1 MSLIHIRSKENDFEI
16 SYSEN
21 PINLSGLKG
30 KIALKTASLWYSWD
44 NITEEYKNN
53 EIKFRRSP
61 HELSEYKSGKKAPQT
76 ELKNNE
82 IKKDRQGLPRVEDE
96 EDDRN
101 ESEWKIL
108 KLPNGLYDENELNNY
123 IQEYFGTFETPP
135 FYFDVNYATNRF
147 MLIIRDKDYEIDFS
161 HGKIHELLGFDKKIY
176 SRRPKAASA
185 AAKEGINYATK
196 IGNITKDIDQI
207 LIHCSLV
214 SSSYQN
220 NLKSDVIYAFTP
232 NISPR
237 SLINI
242 EPTHPKY
249 LPINRTDYIFNIRI
263 SVTNQ
268 LNQLINFNGECLNF
282 VLDIQ

>member
-30 KIALKTASLWYSWD
+30 EIALKTASLWFSWD

-53 EIKFRRSP
+53 EIK
-61 HELSEYKSGKKAPQT
+61 YKCGKNPLVL
-76 ELKNNE
+76 LKNNE
-82 IKKDRQGLPRVEDE
+82 IKK

-147 MLIIRDKDYEIDFS
+147 MLVIRDID
-161 HGKIHELLGFDKKIY
+161 Y
-176 SRRPKAASA
+176 SRVKNGLLPRIRTFR
-185 AAKEGINYATK
+185 E
-196 IGNITKDIDQI
+196 ITFFMLCVTRIF
-207 LIHCSLV
+207 
-214 SSSYQN
+214 
-220 NLKSDVIYAFTP
+220 KS
-232 NISPR
+232 
-237 SLINI
+237 
-242 EPTHPKY
+242 
-249 LPINRTDYIFNIRI
+249 
-263 SVTNQ
+263 
-268 LNQLINFNGECLNF
+268 NFECLRLVTLN
-282 VLDIQ
+282 

>member
-16 SYSEN
+16 SYSES

-30 KIALKTASLWYSWD
+30 EIALKTASLWYSWD

-61 HELSEYKSGKKAPQT
+61 HERSEYKSGKNDFAASLKGTTAPQA

-82 IKKDRQGLPRVEDE
+82 IKK

-161 HGKIHELLGFDKKIY
+161 HGKIYELLGFDKKIY
-176 SRRPKAASA
+176 KS
-185 AAKEGINYATK
+185 GINYATK

-268 LNQLINFNGECLNF
+268 LNQLINFNGEYLNF

>member
-1 MSLIHIRSKENDFEI
+1 
-16 SYSEN
+16 
-21 PINLSGLKG
+21 
-30 KIALKTASLWYSWD
+30 
-44 NITEEYKNN
+44 
-53 EIKFRRSP
+53 
-61 HELSEYKSGKKAPQT
+61 
-76 ELKNNE
+76 
-82 IKKDRQGLPRVEDE
+82 
-96 EDDRN
+96 
-101 ESEWKIL
+101 
-108 KLPNGLYDENELNNY
+108 LYDENELNNY

-147 MLIIRDKDYEIDFS
+147 MLIIRDIDYEIDFS
-161 HGKIHELLGFDKKIY
+161 HGKIYELLGFDKKIY
-176 SRRPKAASA
+176 KS
-185 AAKEGINYATK
+185 GINYATK

-268 LNQLINFNGECLNF
+268 LNQLINFNGEYLNF

>member
-61 HELSEYKSGKKAPQT
+61 HGRRTVPERDYGSAA
-76 ELKNNE
+76 ELKNE
-82 IKKDRQGLPRVEDE
+82 IKKEGIRD
-96 EDDRN
+96 

-176 SRRPKAASA
+176 
-185 AAKEGINYATK
+185 KEEINYATK
-196 IGNITKDIDQI
+196 I
-207 LIHCSLV
+207 
-214 SSSYQN
+214 
-220 NLKSDVIYAFTP
+220 
-232 NISPR
+232 
-237 SLINI
+237 
-242 EPTHPKY
+242 
-249 LPINRTDYIFNIRI
+249 
-263 SVTNQ
+263 
-268 LNQLINFNGECLNF
+268 
-282 VLDIQ
+282 

>member
-1 MSLIHIRSKENDFEI
+1 MSLIHIRSKKNDFEI

-30 KIALKTASLWYSWD
+30 EIALKTASLWYSWD

-53 EIKFRRSP
+53 EIK
-61 HELSEYKSGKKAPQT
+61 YKSGEKAPQA

-82 IKKDRQGLPRVEDE
+82 IKK

-147 MLIIRDKDYEIDFS
+147 MLIIRDIDYEIDFS
-161 HGKIHELLGFDKKIY
+161 HGKIYELLGFD
-176 SRRPKAASA
+176 
-185 AAKEGINYATK
+185 N
-196 IGNITKDIDQI
+196 
-207 LIHCSLV
+207 
-214 SSSYQN
+214 SYLHN
-220 NLKSDVIYAFTP
+220 
-232 NISPR
+232 
-237 SLINI
+237 
-242 EPTHPKY
+242 
-249 LPINRTDYIFNIRI
+249 
-263 SVTNQ
+263 
-268 LNQLINFNGECLNF
+268 
-282 VLDIQ
+282 

>member
-1 MSLIHIRSKENDFEI
+1 MSLIHIRSKKNDFEI

-30 KIALKTASLWYSWD
+30 EIALKTASLWYSWD

-53 EIKFRRSP
+53 EIK
-61 HELSEYKSGKKAPQT
+61 YKSGKNRVVQ
-76 ELKNNE
+76 LKNNE
-82 IKKDRQGLPRVEDE
+82 IMKD
-96 EDDRN
+96 DDRN

-161 HGKIHELLGFDKKIY
+161 HGKIYELLGFDKKIY
-176 SRRPKAASA
+176 
-185 AAKEGINYATK
+185 KEGINYATK

-214 SSSYQN
+214 SFSYQN

>member
-30 KIALKTASLWYSWD
+30 EIALKTASLWYSWD

-61 HELSEYKSGKKAPQT
+61 HERSEYKSGKKAPQT

-82 IKKDRQGLPRVEDE
+82 IKKDRQGVSRV
-96 EDDRN
+96 DRN

-135 FYFDVNYATNRF
+135 FNFDVNYATNRF

-161 HGKIHELLGFDKKIY
+161 HVVFKRGANPLLRSHYYDAYGL
-176 SRRPKAASA
+176 R
-185 AAKEGINYATK
+185 NYQHRYE
-196 IGNITKDIDQI
+196 D
-207 LIHCSLV
+207 
-214 SSSYQN
+214 
-220 NLKSDVIYAFTP
+220 
-232 NISPR
+232 
-237 SLINI
+237 
-242 EPTHPKY
+242 
-249 LPINRTDYIFNIRI
+249 I
-263 SVTNQ
+263 SVPTKNENKFRVTFDLPYIKKRCRDYCEIREIRHLTTFLQ
-268 LNQLINFNGECLNF
+268 QTLALSYTSG
-282 VLDIQ
+282 

>member
-30 KIALKTASLWYSWD
+30 EIALKTASLWYSWD

-53 EIKFRRSP
+53 EIKYRS
-61 HELSEYKSGKKAPQT
+61 S
-76 ELKNNE
+76 LKGLVQRMSKDPREHKQNE
-82 IKKDRQGLPRVEDE
+82 IRKDRQSRSRAVGEDGVRVEQD
-96 EDDRN
+96 
-101 ESEWKIL
+101 WKIL
-108 KLPNGLYDENELNNY
+108 KLPNDC
-123 IQEYFGTFETPP
+123 
-135 FYFDVNYATNRF
+135 
-147 MLIIRDKDYEIDFS
+147 EIDFS

-176 SRRPKAASA
+176 KQ
-185 AAKEGINYATK
+185 GINYATK

-207 LIHCSLV
+207 LIHCSLI

-249 LPINRTDYIFNIRI
+249 LPINRTDYIFHIRI

>member
-1 MSLIHIRSKENDFEI
+1 MQQKLVIH
-16 SYSEN
+16 
-21 PINLSGLKG
+21 
-30 KIALKTASLWYSWD
+30 
-44 NITEEYKNN
+44 
-53 EIKFRRSP
+53 
-61 HELSEYKSGKKAPQT
+61 
-76 ELKNNE
+76 
-82 IKKDRQGLPRVEDE
+82 
-96 EDDRN
+96 
-101 ESEWKIL
+101 
-108 KLPNGLYDENELNNY
+108 
-123 IQEYFGTFETPP
+123 
-135 FYFDVNYATNRF
+135 
-147 MLIIRDKDYEIDFS
+147 
-161 HGKIHELLGFDKKIY
+161 
-176 SRRPKAASA
+176 
-185 AAKEGINYATK
+185 
-196 IGNITKDIDQI
+196 ITKDIDQI

>member
-1 MSLIHIRSKENDFEI
+1 MSLIHIRSKKNDFEI

-30 KIALKTASLWYSWD
+30 EIALKTASLWYSWD

-53 EIKFRRSP
+53 EIK
-61 HELSEYKSGKKAPQT
+61 YKSGKKAPQA

-82 IKKDRQGLPRVEDE
+82 IKK

-147 MLIIRDKDYEIDFS
+147 MLIIRDKYYEIDFS

-176 SRRPKAASA
+176 
-185 AAKEGINYATK
+185 KEGINYATK

-220 NLKSDVIYAFTP
+220 NLKSDVIQCIFFNCCHRELHGKTYTP
-232 NISPR
+232 
-237 SLINI
+237 
-242 EPTHPKY
+242 
-249 LPINRTDYIFNIRI
+249 
-263 SVTNQ
+263 
-268 LNQLINFNGECLNF
+268 C
-282 VLDIQ
+282 